1 MNLSTRY
8 YAKDI
13 TMHSFDNGISYKT
26 KKDNWAQ
33 LAKVF
38 KRLSFPPDLLS
49 EEECNAIIA
58 CEDDA
63 AMEFVCKLFELLTKR
78 KVQGLVKR
86 ATSGRVAGYAQAIS
100 LSKVRSALKKNDLVK
115 EDADRETVLKVS
127 AATVEEHA
135 RSLRSER
142 LEHPERFSVVPKQ
155 RVQASPK
162 RPDEE
167 EEEDETQKVR
177 VTEIQVRQL
186 DRNIAHLRAS
196 KHQQMSTFSLA
207 EGSEGLRLSP
217 QGGFGHSEFLGLDAS
232 ALSGGGMAPENT
244 ISVLNACIARAMPP
258 SAHSLWSREAEP
270 IDNFLS
276 ALTLLKTDS
285 RNVDSLVTEALH
297 EMGQSASVLADACVV
312 TPKQFWKVTD
322 VFCAS
327 ISLSP
332 QKSRSFNAAV
342 SGFSLLGRSI
352 CARDARAALLMFC
365 DFALPKLREILAT
378 HPYKR
383 FGAMQVFVAFQ
394 AQDISTRVQGI
405 RRLQQSVPDSSSF
418 IKCLAVLASQEHL
431 TSDTLA
437 DLYCYYASIGLGMP
451 SPQLR
456 CSAVSILSTMLQHEE
471 AKLLVYRQVPL
482 LGQLAKYEQWWEVQ
496 VQLLSF
502 CGAFMAAVG
511 VYSPQS
517 NAEAASMLE
526 ASIDQVLDMIRELL
540 KPTATNFVKVWGLH
554 ALAASLRF
562 GEPIATIFLDTIIGI
577 EEEKRLFLL
586 GFEDEG
592 NSFTENKQ
600 RPLGLPS
607 STGIDYILEPL
618 PPRWHAINLGKAI
631 ETTVRL
637 NRLDRLLPEH
647 VEVFSS
653 CVNSALDSP
662 DNELNGEWLDLYSAL
677 VDYLFVALCDPA
689 CVDNAIA
696 IVLCFVYH
704 SSLHE
709 HVLQESRFIGALRLL
724 YPVEGNGSVKC
735 QTAVENFFQELFM
748 TKGARRYDRAVT
760 GILGQFWR
768 SYPTQFERS
777 NLNKLLNNFTNLM
790 GK

>member
-1 MNLSTRY
+1 
-8 YAKDI
+8 
-13 TMHSFDNGISYKT
+13 MHSFDNGISYKT
-26 KKDNWAQ
+26 KKDNWSQ
-33 LAKVF
+33 LMKIF
-38 KRLSFPPDLLS
+38 KRLAFPPDLLS
-49 EEECNAIIA
+49 DEDCGAIIA

-63 AMEFVCKLFELLTKR
+63 AVDFVCKLFELLTKR
-78 KVQGLVKR
+78 KVQGLVKK

-100 LSKVRSALKKNDLVK
+100 LSKVRSALKKGDLAK

-135 RSLRSER
+135 RSLRNER
-142 LEHPERFSVVPKQ
+142 LENPDRFSIAPRQ
-155 RVQASPK
+155 REQTAPK

-167 EEEDETQKVR
+167 EAEDESQRVR

-186 DRNIAHLRAS
+186 DRNITHLRAS
-196 KHQQMSTFSLA
+196 KHQQMAALSLA
-207 EGSEGLRLSP
+207 ESSEGMRHSP
-217 QGGFGHSEFLGLDAS
+217 QGGFGGFSQSEFLGLDAS
-232 ALSGGGMAPENT
+232 SLSAGAMAPENT
-244 ISVLNACIARAMPP
+244 ISVLNACIARAVPP
-258 SAHSLWSREAEP
+258 NAHPLWSRNAEP

-276 ALTLLKTDS
+276 ALTLLRSEAKTLDA
-285 RNVDSLVTEALH
+285 LVTEALH
-297 EMGQSASVLADACVV
+297 EIGQSASVLADACVV

-327 ISLSP
+327 LSLSP
-332 QKSRSFNAAV
+332 QKCTSFNAAV
-342 SGFSLLGRSI
+342 SGFSTLGRSI

-365 DFALPKLREILAT
+365 DFALPKLRDILAS

-383 FGAMQVFVAFQ
+383 YGVMQIFVAFQ
-394 AQDISTRVQGI
+394 AADVNTRIQGI
-405 RRLQQSVPDSSSF
+405 RRLQQGVPDTSTF
-418 IKCLAVLASQEHL
+418 IKCLAVLAAQEQL
-431 TSDTLA
+431 ASVTLG
-437 DLYCYYASIGLGMP
+437 DLYCYYGSIGAGM
-451 SPQLR
+451 SCPQLR
-456 CSAVSILSTMLQHEE
+456 CASVSILTSLLPHDE
-471 AKLLVYRQVPL
+471 AKVLVYRQVPQL
-482 LGQLAKYEQWWEVQ
+482 LLLARHEQWWEVQ

-511 VYSPQS
+511 AYRPHS
-517 NAEAASMLE
+517 NAEEAALLE
-526 ASIDQVLDMIRELL
+526 TCIDQVLDMIRELL
-540 KPTATNFVKVWGLH
+540 KPTATNAVKEWGVH

-562 GEPIATIFLDTIIGI
+562 GEPLATIFLDTIVGI
-577 EEEKRLFLL
+577 AEEKRLFLL

-592 NSFTENKQ
+592 SLGANSKQ
-600 RPLGLPS
+600 LSLGLPS
-607 STGIDYILEPL
+607 STGIDYVLEPL
-618 PPRWHAINLGKAI
+618 PSRWHPINIGKAV

-647 VEVFSS
+647 VQVFNS
-653 CVNSALDSP
+653 CVNGALDAPGS
-662 DNELNGEWLDLYSAL
+662 ELTGEWLELYSAL

-696 IVLCFVYH
+696 VILCFVYN

-709 HVLQESRFIGALRLL
+709 HVLQESRFIGTLRLL